1 MRPAEQG
8 VSASPRNLA
17 RNPARN
23 PEGPELREATVA
35 DMLAI
40 QSIYA
45 YHVENG
51 TGTFEEVAP
60 DRREMTHRWS
70 PIVAGKLPYLVGGFD
85 GRVLGFAYA
94 SRFRPRSAYRLTVED
109 SIYVHPEA
117 AGRGLGRLLLGELI
131 ERCTALGLRQMVA
144 VVGDSDNAGSIRVHT
159 GHGFQHTGVLTSAG
173 FKFGRWLDAVFMQR
187 ALGAGDQTLP
197 GS

>member
-8 VSASPRNLA
+8 VSASHHDLA
-17 RNPARN
+17 RETR
-23 PEGPELREATVA
+23 EFELREATMA
-35 DMLAI
+35 DMPAI
-40 QSIYA
+40 QRIYA

-60 DRREMTHRWS
+60 DQREMTHRWET
-70 PIVAGKLPYLVGGFD
+70 IIAGGLPYLVGGFD
-85 GRVLGFAYA
+85 GQVRGFAYA
-94 SRFRPRSAYRLTVED
+94 SRFRPRSAYRFTVED

-117 AGRGLGRLLLGELI
+117 MGRGLGRLLLGELI

-144 VVGDSDNAGSIRVHT
+144 VVGDSANSRSVQVHAR
-159 GHGFQHTGVLTSAG
+159 HGFQRSGVLTSAG
-173 FKFGRWLDAVFMQR
+173 FKFGRWLDVVFMQR

-197 GS
+197 GG